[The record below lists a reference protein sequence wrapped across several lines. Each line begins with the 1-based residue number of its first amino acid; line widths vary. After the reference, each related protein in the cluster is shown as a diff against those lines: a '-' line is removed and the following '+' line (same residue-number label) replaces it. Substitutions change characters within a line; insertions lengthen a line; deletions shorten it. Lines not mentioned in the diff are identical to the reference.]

1 MTSVIYLILLNFNE
15 KIYLYILSELFA
27 FLVCESSDLRLGFR
41 FFSLIWFFSH
51 MCSPFLPCLISVQL
65 VSAPGLVCAGR
76 TPKLVPARSRCQIR
90 WLLVVLR
97 STRQSS

>member
-1 MTSVIYLILLNFNE
+1 MTSVIYLILLNFKE

-41 FFSLIWFFSH
+41 FFFSDLVLLAH
-51 MCSPFLPCLISVQL
+51 VFPISTVSISVQL

-76 TPKLVPARSRCQIR
+76 TPKLVPARSS
-90 WLLVVLR
+90 V
-97 STRQSS
+97 

>member
-41 FFSLIWFFSH
+41 FFFSDLVLLAH
-51 MCSPFLPCLISVQL
+51 VFPISTVSDFRATCFCS
-65 VSAPGLVCAGR
+65 
-76 TPKLVPARSRCQIR
+76 RSRVC
-90 WLLVVLR
+90 WSDAEACPCSV
-97 STRQSS
+97 